1 MTPIHFPML
10 MSAFEHEG
18 YHVELLPHQNQEA
31 IDTGLAYI
39 HNDACYPAIMSL
51 GQILTALKSG
61 KYDLNHTTVMIS
73 QTGGCCRA
81 TNYIGMIRKAL
92 NDANMSQVAILS
104 LNMKGMNKQ
113 PGFQPG
119 LGFWH
124 RLIMG
129 MITATPAA
137 GLVPHPSL

>member
-10 MSAFEHEG
+10 MSASNTKLSRR
-18 YHVELLPHQNQEA
+18 LLPHQNQEA

-81 TNYIGMIRKAL
+81 TNYIA
-92 NDANMSQVAILS
+92 
-104 LNMKGMNKQ
+104 
-113 PGFQPG
+113 
-119 LGFWH
+119 
-124 RLIMG
+124 
-129 MITATPAA
+129 
-137 GLVPHPSL
+137 

>member
-1 MTPIHFPML
+1 
-10 MSAFEHEG
+10 
-18 YHVELLPHQNQEA
+18 
-31 IDTGLAYI
+31 
-39 HNDACYPAIMSL
+39 
-51 GQILTALKSG
+51 
-61 KYDLNHTTVMIS
+61 
-73 QTGGCCRA
+73 
-81 TNYIGMIRKAL
+81 MIRKAL

-129 MITATPAA
+129 MIYGDACSRSCTAPVPMKRSRY
-137 GLVPHPSL
+137 GRSLVP